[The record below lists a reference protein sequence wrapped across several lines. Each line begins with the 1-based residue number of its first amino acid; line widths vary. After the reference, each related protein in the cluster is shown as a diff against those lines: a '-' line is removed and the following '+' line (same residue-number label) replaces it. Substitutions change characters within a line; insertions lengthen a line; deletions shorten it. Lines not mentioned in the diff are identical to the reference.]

1 MSTQTK
7 LPPGNLKKT
16 TYAVPHPPRGGAGRS
31 VVQPSKPTGLRL
43 ALTCLALVVLVVAA
57 YGNSASNGFV
67 WDDHEE
73 IVLNGSMKSGAP
85 LAPIFSSD
93 VRFTAHTQGVQGK
106 DYRPLQMLTYW
117 LLFKADAAADAT
129 AFHIVSIAFA
139 AACALAA
146 FAVFWWLTRRWAM
159 AAAAAALFA
168 VHPLHTEAVDW
179 IVALDD
185 PGFVLFV
192 LLAFFGFL
200 VTHSEPAAYDSA
212 EPAQRRTRWL
222 PASLS
227 WLAFATAMLW
237 KEASIIFPLLVMGY
251 VLLMDRF
258 GATMLARVRTALLL
272 SAPYWLVLAGY
283 LAVRASVLGG
293 LSAGLRDWALTPLQ
307 FALNALYLM
316 VLYWAKLALP
326 IGLNAYCSFT
336 PIRSLTDPRG
346 IVAIIVVLAA
356 AAGLIWLLRRMAT
369 TEGGPFMARAS
380 RDMSG
385 LTTGARVTHPLLR
398 LALFAALWVIIALL
412 PAMNLSALG
421 RNAFAERYTYL
432 STAGFCLLLVLA
444 ATWALERLPTDL
456 RTPTGATLLA
466 IVVVGFTAETIVRNA
481 DWKDD
486 ATLFSATLKRSPDAP
501 FVRNMVAVSESA
513 DMAQSNQAEQNY
525 RQALAL
531 AHAQVPMDSVDAVVA
546 YQGLANVL
554 ADREDFQQAL
564 QTIAEAGKIDPDDPN
579 LAAER
584 GMILARA
591 GDGKDA
597 QPLLQQALAE
607 DPNNENALAAMG
619 LVARDTLH
627 DTAQAIALFTR
638 ALAVHTAEDDCAAS
652 QHNNLGAAYADA
664 GNFPAAIAQMSEA
677 VRILPSDPGFHV
689 NLATAYAASGRFT
702 EARQE
707 AQIATQIAPNDPNVN
722 DLLQKLQ
729 AVGH

>member
-1 MSTQTK
+1 
-7 LPPGNLKKT
+7 
-16 TYAVPHPPRGGAGRS
+16 
-31 VVQPSKPTGLRL
+31 
-43 ALTCLALVVLVVAA
+43 
-57 YGNSASNGFV
+57 
-67 WDDHEE
+67 
-73 IVLNGSMKSGAP
+73 
-85 LAPIFSSD
+85 
-93 VRFTAHTQGVQGK
+93 
-106 DYRPLQMLTYW
+106 
-117 LLFKADAAADAT
+117 
-129 AFHIVSIAFA
+129 
-139 AACALAA
+139 
-146 FAVFWWLTRRWAM
+146 
-159 AAAAAALFA
+159 
-168 VHPLHTEAVDW
+168 
-179 IVALDD
+179 
-185 PGFVLFV
+185 
-192 LLAFFGFL
+192 
-200 VTHSEPAAYDSA
+200 
-212 EPAQRRTRWL
+212 
-222 PASLS
+222 
-227 WLAFATAMLW
+227 
-237 KEASIIFPLLVMGY
+237 
-251 VLLMDRF
+251 
-258 GATMLARVRTALLL
+258 
-272 SAPYWLVLAGY
+272 
-283 LAVRASVLGG
+283 
-293 LSAGLRDWALTPLQ
+293 
-307 FALNALYLM
+307 
-316 VLYWAKLALP
+316 
-326 IGLNAYCSFT
+326 
-336 PIRSLTDPRG
+336 
-346 IVAIIVVLAA
+346 
-356 AAGLIWLLRRMAT
+356 
-369 TEGGPFMARAS
+369 
-380 RDMSG
+380 
-385 LTTGARVTHPLLR
+385 
-398 LALFAALWVIIALL
+398 
-412 PAMNLSALG
+412 
-421 RNAFAERYTYL
+421 
-432 STAGFCLLLVLA
+432 
-444 ATWALERLPTDL
+444 
-456 RTPTGATLLA
+456 LLA

-638 ALAVHTAEDDCAAS
+638 ALAVHTAEDDFAAS